1 MVHKSIFPNGTTVLF
16 CPLRETEAVTVLVLV
31 KVGSRYETKDVTGV
45 SHFIEHMMFKGTK
58 QRPSSLALSKELDSV
73 GAEFNAFTSKDH
85 TGYYVK
91 VVKEQLPLALDIL
104 SDMLHHSLFK
114 MSELN
119 RERGVIIEEI
129 KMYEDNPLMSLGDV
143 FEGSLYGAHP
153 LGWNIAG
160 TIPIMQSVPRA
171 KVLKYLRAQYHPD
184 RTLVVVAGN
193 YSSSAAHLVSKH
205 FGRRGERGAAHGYQ
219 KAPGTIRE
227 GVYIKNK
234 DTKQVHLGF
243 GTMGYPLGHPD
254 AEAAALLS
262 IILGGT
268 MSSRLFISVRERK
281 GLCYYI
287 RAGLNAY
294 EDTGNFGVFAG
305 VDIARVELAL
315 STIIDELKKARRKG
329 VTKEELTRAKE
340 YIRGKVTL
348 DLEDSASIAEWY
360 GKQYLFLQELKT
372 PQEKLKRYLKV
383 TMGDVRRAAVQ
394 MLDHRRYALA
404 LIGPFKNTRPF
415 EKILKRK

>member
-1 MVHKSIFPNGTTVLF
+1 MVEKTTLSNGATVLF

-45 SHFIEHMMFKGTK
+45 SHFIEHMMFKGTRR
-58 QRPSSLALSKELDSV
+58 RPSSLALTKELDSV

-91 VVKEQLPLALDIL
+91 AVKEQLPLALDIL
-104 SDMLHHSLFK
+104 SDMLHHSLFRT
-114 MSELN
+114 SELN

-143 FEGSLYGAHP
+143 FEGSLYGDHP

-160 TIPIMQSVPRA
+160 TIPVMQSVPRV

-193 YSSSAAHLVSKH
+193 YPSSAASLVRKH
-205 FGRRGERGAAHGYQ
+205 FNHAGERGTLHDYQ
-219 KAPGTIRE
+219 KAPIKIRE

-243 GTMGYPLGHPD
+243 GAKGFPLGHPD
-254 AEAAALLS
+254 NEAATLLS

-294 EDTGNFGVFAG
+294 EDTGNFGIFAG
-305 VDIARVELAL
+305 VDLKRVELAL

-360 GKQYLFLQELKT
+360 GKQFLFLKELKT

-383 TMGDVRRAAVQ
+383 TMSDIRRVAEQ
-394 MLDHRRYALA
+394 MLDHRRFILA
-404 LIGPFKNTRPF
+404 FIGPFKDTKPF
-415 EKILKRK
+415 EKILKK